1 MNHYLCCIRTKHKI
15 IIKIPGAMKKTT
27 ILLSITIALIC
38 SIGFGIYSHCYS
50 SRPSISSKN
59 DKAIPNDS
67 DKDQDAIIQYNIL
80 YKSKSRFQFE
90 NIEFEDTK
98 LIPFLL
104 NKKDKEIEDFVY
116 PKTYSE
122 LGSFKRKE
130 RMPTDIFKVFANFDI
145 VNGWSEYMKEF
156 YPSKEEMIKNIIEGY
171 SLYYCGQVKLSQTF
185 DSFLFMTTFGKD
197 RDSSW
202 VDYYINRDVYLVN
215 MSENKITSIALLFYY
230 YGGGDDGVS
239 MGAYTYKDKH
249 NNFYRHSKTLSS
261 DVIIPDEVKKAEGI
275 NDDDET
281 IFKFKFGKT
290 GHIVVL

>member
-1 MNHYLCCIRTKHKI
+1 M
-15 IIKIPGAMKKTT
+15 
-27 ILLSITIALIC
+27 
-38 SIGFGIYSHCYS
+38 
-50 SRPSISSKN
+50 
-59 DKAIPNDS
+59 
-67 DKDQDAIIQYNIL
+67 Q
-80 YKSKSRFQFE
+80 
-90 NIEFEDTK
+90 
-98 LIPFLL
+98 
-104 NKKDKEIEDFVY
+104 
-116 PKTYSE
+116 
-122 LGSFKRKE
+122 
-130 RMPTDIFKVFANFDI
+130 TDIFKVFAN
-145 VNGWSEYMKEF
+145 
-156 YPSKEEMIKNIIEGY
+156 
-171 SLYYCGQVKLSQTF
+171 F

-230 YGGGDDGVS
+230 NGGGDDGVS